1 MFYYFTYWIFTNIKS
16 GYYGLNNVLSVTNG
30 FKSFS
35 QIKLRLFP
43 SNKIYC
49 EQMIADIQINKPSDT
64 RKGFGVKQ
72 QFFSDID
79 VDNLIKIKK
88 FV

>member
-1 MFYYFTYWIFTNIKS
+1 
-16 GYYGLNNVLSVTNG
+16 
-30 FKSFS
+30 
-35 QIKLRLFP
+35 
-43 SNKIYC
+43 
-49 EQMIADIQINKPSDT
+49 MIADIQINKPSDT
-64 RKGFGVKQ
+64 RKEGFGVKQ